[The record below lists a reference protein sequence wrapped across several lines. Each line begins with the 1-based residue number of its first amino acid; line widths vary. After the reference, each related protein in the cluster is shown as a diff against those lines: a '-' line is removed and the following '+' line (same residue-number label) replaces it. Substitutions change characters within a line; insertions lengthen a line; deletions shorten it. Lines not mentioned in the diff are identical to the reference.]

1 MSVKLTNVSK
11 AYNEKKAVDNISLEV
26 GKGEIL
32 GFLGPNGAGKT
43 TTMKMIT
50 CYLGQDEG
58 EISVCGLDNN
68 ISQKDIANHIG
79 YLPEHNPLY
88 KELYV
93 KEYLQFV
100 AGIHKIKNK
109 TKVIN
114 SLIDKTGI
122 GQERNKRINQLSK
135 GYRQRVGLAQA
146 MMNDPDVLILDEP
159 TSGLDPNQLIDIRN
173 LIKELGAEKTVI
185 FSTHIMQEVQ
195 ALCDRVTIIDK
206 GKLIVDESIDSLQS
220 KMSGDKVV
228 TVKFESEIDVE
239 DLKKKIK
246 KTSVSKLEN
255 NIYDISTS
263 TNLDLNASLFDYAVA
278 NSNRILEMRSSSLSV
293 EEIFQQLTL
302 QN

>member
-1 MSVKLTNVSK
+1 MSVKLSNVSK
-11 AYNEKKAVDNISLEV
+11 SYSGKKAVDKISFEV

-50 CYLGQDEG
+50 CYLAQDEG
-58 EISVCGLDNN
+58 EISVCGLDTK
-68 ISQKDIANHIG
+68 ISQQDIANHIG

-88 KELYV
+88 KDLYV
-93 KEYLQFV
+93 KEYLYFV
-100 AGIHKIKNK
+100 AGIYKIKDK

-114 SLIDKTGI
+114 NLIDKTGI
-122 GQERNKRINQLSK
+122 GKERNKRINQLSK

-146 MMNDPDVLILDEP
+146 IINDPDVLILDEP

-195 ALCDRVTIIDK
+195 ALCDRVTIIND
-206 GKLIVDESIDSLQS
+206 GKLIADESIDSLRS
-220 KMSGDKVV
+220 HLSGDNVV
-228 TVKFESEIDVE
+228 TVRFESRIEVE
-239 DLKKKIK
+239 DLKDKIQNIEI
-246 KTSVSKLEN
+246 SVIEN
-255 NIYDISTS
+255 SSYRISS
-263 TNLDLNASLFDYAVA
+263 QDGIELNAKLFDYAVS
-278 NSNRILEMRSSSLSV
+278 NSNRIIEMKSSTLSV
-293 EEIFQQLTL
+293 EEIFQKLTL